1 MNWAKLIIGL
11 IEASLWPVVTL
22 ILAGG
27 ALVYVRKELTS
38 LFRRRIRAKYGDV
51 EVLIDPDEAARR
63 HPSRERR

>member
-27 ALVYVRKELTS
+27 ALVYFRKELTS
-38 LFRRRIRAKYGDV
+38 LFRPVGFAPNTATWK
-51 EVLIDPDEAARR
+51 
-63 HPSRERR
+63 S